1 MFREGIFRG
10 VLKASFV
17 KAFDFARY
25 CNRTEIDNAD
35 EGSFFI
41 ASALRGICEDVITL
55 KFLRRLRRK
64 QRDEV
69 VSIEMLMGVRRAMAE
84 QAAFFKKLR
93 PFQPVLQ
100 QKDDPAEVKKQKD
113 RLTAIGTSSR
123 LWNTEGKLPPI
134 EQMAN

>member
-1 MFREGIFRG
+1 MAEDLPKAPTTTILGDLEASILAKSQYHLFREGVFRG

-17 KAFDFARY
+17 KSFDFARY
-25 CNRTEIDNAD
+25 CNTIPIDQAD

-41 ASALRGICEDVITL
+41 SSALRGICEDVIAL
-55 KFLRRLRRK
+55 KFLRRLNRK

-69 VSIEMLMGVRRAMAE
+69 VSIAMLMAVRRAMAA

-100 QKDDPAEVKKQKD
+100 EKTNPEEV
-113 RLTAIGTSSR
+113 
-123 LWNTEGKLPPI
+123 
-134 EQMAN
+134 